1 MQPRCVRRHLPSPLS
16 AQDGRSQRV
25 RPPASPMMN
34 CQTRSFE
41 RVQVILKIDM
51 CPLRDHA
58 RIVNVVA
65 HRFPVSGLDGALMP
79 HGRLIY
85 PIVVT
90 RRIGFGLLST
100 D

>member
-1 MQPRCVRRHLPSPLS
+1 MGCHRNSPVTVIPRTDSG
-16 AQDGRSQRV
+16 D
-25 RPPASPMMN
+25 
-34 CQTRSFE
+34 
-41 RVQVILKIDM
+41 IKIDM

-58 RIVNVVA
+58 PIVNVVG
-65 HRFPVSGLDGALMP
+65 HRFTASDLDGALKP

>member
-1 MQPRCVRRHLPSPLS
+1 
-16 AQDGRSQRV
+16 
-25 RPPASPMMN
+25 
-34 CQTRSFE
+34 
-41 RVQVILKIDM
+41 M

-58 RIVNVVA
+58 PIVNVVG

-90 RRIGFGLLST
+90 RRIGLGLLST
-100 D
+100 DGSLGYALIALYIDVTDQFIFGQASVAVLSIICR